1 MATTGKLPLL
11 GFKAAAIKFVTLF
24 GFSPNKDTSGY
35 RPIAMKGSVPE
46 TPALTG
52 YVDYALTGSVPQQ
65 ALTGVYQDG

>member
-1 MATTGKLPLL
+1 MATQGKIPML

-24 GFSPNKDTSGY
+24 GYSPRVDTSGY
-35 RPIAMKGSVPE
+35 RPIAMTGSVPE

-52 YVDYALTGSVPQQ
+52 YVNFALTGSVPQQ